1 MPMYEYEC
9 PKCQEILEV
18 IQKFS
23 DAPLTECP
31 KCQGPISKLMSR
43 TSFQLKGS
51 GWYASDYKKSTSTA
65 PAASKKEE
73 SSTTAPPA
81 TTPAGGCA
89 SGACGT
95 SGKGDSKS

>member
-1 MPMYEYEC
+1 MYEYEC
-9 PKCQEILEV
+9 PKCQEVLEV

-31 KCQGPISKLMSR
+31 KCKGPISKLISR

-51 GWYASDYKKSTSTA
+51 GWYASDYKKSTSSA
-65 PAASKKEE
+65 PAKTESKD
-73 SSTTAPPA
+73 TTK
-81 TTPAGGCA
+81 TTTEAAKPAGGCA

-95 SGKGDSKS
+95 GRGDSKP